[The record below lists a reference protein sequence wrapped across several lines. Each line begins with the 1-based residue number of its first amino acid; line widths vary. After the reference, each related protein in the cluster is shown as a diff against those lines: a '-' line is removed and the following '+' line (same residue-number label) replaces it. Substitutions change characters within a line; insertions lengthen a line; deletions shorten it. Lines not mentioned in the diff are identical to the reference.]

1 MDFIECTG
9 GNIDLSQVCLRRKVG
24 KDRLGTFAAF
34 RMVIAK
40 IGTKIC
46 CSVVVVVNSHSATN
60 TD

>member
-1 MDFIECTG
+1 MDFIECTAR
-9 GNIDLSQVCLRRKVG
+9 NLDLPLIRLRRKVG
-24 KDRLGTFAAF
+24 KDRLRTFAAF